1 MSRFVFALHFVF
13 IATILFPG
21 CTAPA
26 HLTHTSAALTQE
38 EKMQQTINA
47 WKGTHISKAIQKWG
61 SPNEVSD
68 DGTGWHTYI
77 WQVPIHGFLAG
88 QESRMQG
95 FLPRQDHQIHP
106 RRHISG
112 MQGVR
117 GTFLSTDYTYQFTF
131 YTHPNGIIYKTLA
144 KQNHDAT
151 SELKWK

>member
-1 MSRFVFALHFVF
+1 MSRFAFTSHLAF
-13 IATILFPG
+13 IAGILLAG

-38 EKMQQTINA
+38 EKIQQTINA

-61 SPNEVSD
+61 SPNEISD

-77 WQVPIHGFLAG
+77 WQVPIHGFLVD

-95 FLPRQDHQIHP
+95 FLPR
-106 RRHISG
+106 RHISG
-112 MQGVR
+112 MQGVS
-117 GTFLSTDYTYQFTF
+117 GTYVSTGYTYQFTF
-131 YTHPNGIIYKTLA
+131 YTRPNGIIYKTLA